1 MAQRELQI
9 ELALQA
15 IRTGEVNSIRAA
27 HRAYNI
33 PESTLRARLNG
44 TTNRRTAHQYRK
56 RLSTRQEEFL
66 IDWILEQETQGFPPS
81 HARTR
86 EMATRIIRMNGDT
99 QELGKRFV
107 TKLIRDN
114 PRIASI
120 VGRPIEQAR
129 INGTNPEA
137 IQEFYT
143 LYERIVRD
151 YNIQPCNMW
160 NMDEHGIA
168 LGVCTNSYVLGSSN
182 KKRSYVK
189 SPESR
194 EWVSIIEVVS
204 PHGGFIRPLIIFKGI
219 APQTTHF
226 PMDTPD
232 YCYTSSA
239 NGWTTNAKG
248 LSWLKTMFEPETRP
262 QNNEWRLLI
271 MDGHGSHTTIDFLW
285 YCKQN
290 KIHLLFL
297 PAHTSH
303 VLQPLD
309 LGVFAPLKSRYRSEI
324 AALASLDDASPVKK
338 QRFITCYH
346 LARKETFTPR
356 LLRVG
361 WQAAGLYPYNP
372 SKGLNSSQV
381 QGSKP
386 RQVTPPQR
394 QETPPIFGTPKSSQ
408 HIHRTTQSIRKKQGE
423 KKALYQALHKAGHAI
438 DHLNAKQVALQHRNA
453 QLESQVEGLAIKRRK
468 RVPVDPNLKFT
479 TVQNVIQAREALIT
493 QEAQE
498 AARQVRYDASAA
510 ARELAEQSIESLQS
524 EWQIDNF

>member
-1 MAQRELQI
+1 MAQREQQI

-56 RLSTRQEEFL
+56 RLSIQQEEFL
-66 IDWILEQETQGFPPS
+66 VDWILEQESQGFPPS
-81 HARTR
+81 HARCR
-86 EMATRIIRMNGDT
+86 EMASRILRMNGDT

-107 TKLIRDN
+107 TKFIRDN
-114 PRIASI
+114 PRIASV

-129 INGTNPEA
+129 IDGTHPEA

-143 LYERIVRD
+143 LYERIVREF
-151 YNIQPCNMW
+151 NIQPCNTW

-168 LGVCTNSYVLGSSN
+168 LGVCANSYVLGSSK

-204 PHGGFIRPLIIFKGI
+204 PTGGFIRPLVIFKGT
-219 APQTTHF
+219 APQTSHF
-226 PMDTPD
+226 PTDTPD
-232 YCYTSSA
+232 WRYTGST
-239 NGWTTNAKG
+239 NGWTTNSKG
-248 LSWLKTMFEPETRP
+248 LSWLTTMYEPETRP
-262 QNNEWRLLI
+262 RNGQWRLLI
-271 MDGHGSHTTIDFLW
+271 MDGHGSHTAVDFLW

-309 LGVFAPLKSRYRSEI
+309 LGVFAPLKSRYRAQI

-338 QRFITCYH
+338 QRFVTCYNI
-346 LARKETFTPR
+346 ARKETFTPR
-356 LLRVG
+356 LLRIG

-381 QGSKP
+381 QASKP
-386 RQVTPPQR
+386 RPSTPPQR

-408 HIHRTTQSIRKKQGE
+408 HIYRTTQSIRKKQGE
-423 KKALYQALHKAGHAI
+423 KQALYQALHKAGHAI
-438 DHLNAKQVALQHRNA
+438 DSLNATQVALQHRNA
-453 QLESQVEGLAIKRRK
+453 QLQLQVDTLAIKRRK
-468 RVPVDPNLKFT
+468 KVPIDPNLKFAT
-479 TVQNVIQAREALIT
+479 IDTVIKAREALIT
-493 QEAQE
+493 
-498 AARQVRYDASAA
+498 
-510 ARELAEQSIESLQS
+510 
-524 EWQIDNF
+524 

>member
-1 MAQRELQI
+1 MCN
-9 ELALQA
+9 A
-15 IRTGEVNSIRAA
+15 IPDRGGCLGYLTPNNSIRAA
-27 HRAYNI
+27 HRAYNT

-66 IDWILEQETQGFPPS
+66 VDWVLEQEAQGFPPS

-86 EMATRIIRMNGDT
+86 EMAARIIRMNGDT

-143 LYERIVRD
+143 LYERIVRN
-151 YNIQPCNMW
+151 YNIQPCDIW

-168 LGVCTNSYVLGSSN
+168 LGVCTNSYVLGSSK

-204 PHGGFIRPLIIFKGI
+204 PHGGCIRPLVIFKGI

-226 PMDTPD
+226 PIDTPD

-239 NGWTTNAKG
+239 NGWTTNA
-248 LSWLKTMFEPETRP
+248 T
-262 QNNEWRLLI
+262 
-271 MDGHGSHTTIDFLW
+271 
-285 YCKQN
+285 
-290 KIHLLFL
+290 
-297 PAHTSH
+297 
-303 VLQPLD
+303 
-309 LGVFAPLKSRYRSEI
+309 
-324 AALASLDDASPVKK
+324 ALASLDDASPVKK
-338 QRFITCYH
+338 QRFVTCYH
-346 LARKETFTPR
+346 LARKETSTPR
-356 LLRVG
+356 LLRAG

-408 HIHRTTQSIRKKQGE
+408 HIYRTTQSGE
-423 KKALYQALHKAGHAI
+423 KQALYQALHKAGHAI
-438 DHLNAKQVALQHRNA
+438 YHLNAKQVALQHRNA
-453 QLESQVEGLAIKRRK
+453 QLESQVEGLAIERRK
-468 RVPVDPNLKFT
+468 RVPVDPKLKFA

-510 ARELAEQSIESLQS
+510 ARDLAEQSIESLQF